1 MTVTG
6 LPPAARGT
14 TTVSERAVQR
24 IATRLVVDMEDVG
37 GTARR
42 LLGVTVADDEAPKVA
57 ATVRHEHVTLDVELS
72 VPYPASVARTTE
84 AARAQLTRDVGE
96 LTGLTVDRVDVTVT
110 ALRGDRAAGRRVR

>member
-6 LPPAARGT
+6 SAPAARGT

-24 IATRLVVDMEDVG
+24 IATQLVVEMDGVG
-37 GTARR
+37 GAARR
-42 LLGVTVADDEAPKVA
+42 LLGVTVADEDAPKVS
-57 ATVRHEHVTLDVELS
+57 ATVRQEHVTLDVALS

-84 AARAQLTRDVGE
+84 AAREQLVRDVGQ
-96 LTGLTVDRVDVTVT
+96 LTGLTVDRVDITVT